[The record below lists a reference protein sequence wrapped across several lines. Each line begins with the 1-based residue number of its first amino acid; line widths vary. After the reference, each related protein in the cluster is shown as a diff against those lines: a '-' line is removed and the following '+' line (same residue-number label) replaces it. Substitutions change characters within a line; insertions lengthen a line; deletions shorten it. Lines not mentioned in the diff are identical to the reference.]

1 MSGTRIT
8 SLRYRPADRPSV
20 QAEEL
25 GPLVAIRGANRSGKS
40 TLARRLCGLEPAGPG
55 DVLDI
60 DAGGAAG
67 EADGRG
73 EGDGRGDARRGPA
86 LLISLAALDPV
97 DLAGTLARPGA
108 TDEAAVAAGDPRR
121 LAWLTGIDTVRAAL
135 LAHRRPE
142 PAWFPAGLQDG
153 AGPTVRSAPARR
165 AALSGPLP
173 PAPPPPPA
181 SPVAPAIE
189 DPVALAARLADL
201 DAAIAQA
208 RARIEGAEL
217 PDEAALREVLHSLQE
232 LEGAAALEVA
242 LPDLGSF
249 LASARQH
256 FPALVV
262 SVAGL
267 VLLAALL
274 MALGLSTLA
283 APLALLAVSAALLV
297 LLAPPLRR
305 DHATAHGMSSLAR
318 VLVDEADLQAGPALD
333 GGDDLRRRTLQR
345 LALPAD
351 LDDAGLAQVRRDRAP
366 PGPPRH
372 RTGGAAQRYVGRPA
386 RGHRRACH
394 HRGARTGAGGAT
406 PAPDRSRCAMGGV
419 AGPPPLIRANLA
431 TNYLDRLRAEED
443 RTAAAVVEL
452 DRLRAELLGSFD
464 AAIVE
469 VASRLLTRCSGGRL
483 RSLRLDD
490 ELQVAGWTA
499 PGTAAPPGPQR
510 CAAGGA
516 GGATGPGGVPAPGAP
531 PRPRRRAHRPGRP
544 QPAGGVRGAGQPGR
558 APPGPRAHGFRG
570 GHRRPPTG
578 APRHPG
584 ARVALSAAGGR
595 RDRRYPSAVTPRG
608 LQTGHGLGTAGERAG
623 GGG

>member
-1 MSGTRIT
+1 MSGARIT

-60 DAGGAAG
+60 DAGGGA
-67 EADGRG
+67 G
-73 EGDGRGDARRGPA
+73 EGDGRGDARRGHA

-97 DLAGTLARPGA
+97 DLAGTLARPAA
-108 TDEAAVAAGDPRR
+108 TGGAAVAAGDPRR

-153 AGPTVRSAPARR
+153 GAGPTVRSAPARR

-173 PAPPPPPA
+173 PAPPSPPA

-208 RARIEGAEL
+208 RARIEGSEL

-351 LDDAGLAQVRRDRAP
+351 LDDAGLAQVRGEIEHRLARHATAQEVHAQLRTLVAQREDIAARATTAAPAPAPLAP
-366 PGPPRH
+366 PPHAPADP
-372 RTGGAAQRYVGRPA
+372 AAQWA
-386 RGHRRACH
+386 ASLDRR
-394 HRGARTGAGGAT
+394 RE
-406 PAPDRSRCAMGGV
+406 
-419 AGPPPLIRANLA
+419 LIRANLA
-431 TNYLDRLRAEED
+431 TNYLDRVRAEQD
-443 RTAAAVVEL
+443 RTTAAVVEL

-483 RSLRLDD
+483 RSLRRND
-490 ELQVAGWTA
+490 ELQVAGVDGAWHPLRRLA
-499 PGTAAPPGPQR
+499 RSDAQLVALAVQLARAECLHPERPLVLDDVLIGLDDRNLQAV
-510 CAAGGA
+510 CAVLANLA
-516 GGATGPGGVPAPGAP
+516 EHRQVLVLTGSVAVTDAL
-531 PRPRRRAHRPGRP
+531 RRAR
-544 QPAGGVRGAGQPGR
+544 RG
-558 APPGPRAHGFRG
+558 
-570 GHRRPPTG
+570 T
-578 APRHPG
+578 
-584 ARVALSAAGGR
+584 RVLELR
-595 RDRRYPSAVTPRG
+595 
-608 LQTGHGLGTAGERAG
+608 
-623 GGG
+623 

>member
-108 TDEAAVAAGDPRR
+108 TDRAAVAAGDPRR

-181 SPVAPAIE
+181 SRSRQPSRTIAPRR
-189 DPVALAARLADL
+189 PRLARSRCRHRPGPRPDRGRRKRPTRTRCAS
-201 DAAIAQA
+201 AAHS
-208 RARIEGAEL
+208 RYL
-217 PDEAALREVLHSLQE
+217 PRSWR
-232 LEGAAALEVA
+232 GAAALEVA

-297 LLAPPLRR
+297 LLAPPLRQ

-318 VLVDEADLQAGPALD
+318 TCWWTRPTCEPVRRSTAMSSLRRPDAPAAGAAGPTSTTPASPRCAVRSSTAWPATPPH
-333 GGDDLRRRTLQR
+333 GRCTQLR
-345 LALPAD
+345 
-351 LDDAGLAQVRRDRAP
+351 
-366 PGPPRH
+366 
-372 RTGGAAQRYVGRPA
+372 VGRPA
-386 RGHRRACH
+386 
-394 HRGARTGAGGAT
+394 
-406 PAPDRSRCAMGGV
+406 
-419 AGPPPLIRANLA
+419 
-431 TNYLDRLRAEED
+431 
-443 RTAAAVVEL
+443 
-452 DRLRAELLGSFD
+452 
-464 AAIVE
+464 
-469 VASRLLTRCSGGRL
+469 
-483 RSLRLDD
+483 
-490 ELQVAGWTA
+490 
-499 PGTAAPPGPQR
+499 
-510 CAAGGA
+510 
-516 GGATGPGGVPAPGAP
+516 
-531 PRPRRRAHRPGRP
+531 
-544 QPAGGVRGAGQPGR
+544 
-558 APPGPRAHGFRG
+558 
-570 GHRRPPTG
+570 
-578 APRHPG
+578 
-584 ARVALSAAGGR
+584 
-595 RDRRYPSAVTPRG
+595 
-608 LQTGHGLGTAGERAG
+608 
-623 GGG
+623 